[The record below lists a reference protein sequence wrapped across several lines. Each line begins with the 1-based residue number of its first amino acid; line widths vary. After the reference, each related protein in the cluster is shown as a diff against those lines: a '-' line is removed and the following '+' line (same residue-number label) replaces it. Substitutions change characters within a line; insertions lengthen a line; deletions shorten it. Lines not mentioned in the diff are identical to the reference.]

1 MQPCTGRPAIGVLA
15 NMDFFRQWAV
25 GLVAFVAIDFLWI
38 GVVANGFY
46 RRELGS
52 LLRTSGDKLDPRLLP
67 ALLLYTLVVAG
78 IILFALP
85 RARAGSL
92 LDAMLWS
99 AAFGLIAYSVY
110 DLTNYATLRDFPL
123 RVVVVDMAWG
133 AVVCALTGAAVW
145 MVRPA

>member
-1 MQPCTGRPAIGVLA
+1 
-15 NMDFFRQWAV
+15 MDFLKQWAV
-25 GLVAFVAIDFLWI
+25 GLVAFVAIDFIWI

-52 LLRTSGDKLDPRLLP
+52 LLRMNGDQLDPRLLP
-67 ALLLYTLVVAG
+67 ALLLYALMVAG

-85 RARAGSL
+85 RARAGSI

-110 DLTNYATLRDFPL
+110 DLTNYATMRGFPL
-123 RVVVVDMAWG
+123 RVAAVDMVWG
-133 AVVCALTGAAVW
+133 AVVCGLTGAAVW

>member
-1 MQPCTGRPAIGVLA
+1 
-15 NMDFFRQWAV
+15 MDFFRQWAV

-133 AVVCALTGAAVW
+133 AVVCALTGAVVW